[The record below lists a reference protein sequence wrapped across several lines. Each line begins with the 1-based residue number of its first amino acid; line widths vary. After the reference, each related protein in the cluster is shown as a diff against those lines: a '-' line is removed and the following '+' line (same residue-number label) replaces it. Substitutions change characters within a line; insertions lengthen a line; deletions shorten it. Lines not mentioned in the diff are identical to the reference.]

1 MDKKSQRNLSRQK
14 LKREKRRDA
23 FKALLKNKHVKTVI
37 SKKVA
42 IVRSLVNAGS
52 QKVNSEANVFDRK
65 AWSIKSEPP
74 TGPTYDPANKYGQ
87 GTSST

>member
-1 MDKKSQRNLSRQK
+1 MDKKSLKNISRQK
-14 LKREKRRDA
+14 LKREKRRNI
-23 FKALLKNKHVKTVI
+23 FKALLKKKHTKQVI

-52 QKVNSEANVFDRK
+52 QNVEKQANVFDRK
-65 AWSIKSEPP
+65 AWSVNSELP
-74 TGPTYDPANKYGQ
+74 TGPTYDPASKYGK